1 MVDLKTKNQL
11 DKIKIKR
18 LKIILPVF
26 ILVFLSIIIFQY
38 FNSKKIF
45 VINQEANNS
54 FTKLT
59 IESDSGVIKPLLTG
73 NTSDGG
79 SYKLTANRASPLG
92 PELKDIELETVDLE
106 FYDNQLL
113 LLKLKSNFAKY
124 IASDNTALL
133 FDSLLGKTIEG
144 FSFTANSVS
153 MNLDTSFIFLEGPI
167 RGNGEG
173 VLFETGKIEIHDNGE
188 KIFFSSG
195 VKFNIAPS
203 SMKEEKN

>member
-1 MVDLKTKNQL
+1 MVELKTKNQL
-11 DKIKIKR
+11 DKIKIRR

-26 ILVFLSIIIFQY
+26 ILIFLSIIIFQY
-38 FNSKKIF
+38 FNSKKVF
-45 VINQEANNS
+45 VINQETNNS

-79 SYKLTANRASPLG
+79 FYKLTANRASPLG

-106 FYDNQLL
+106 FYDDQLI
-113 LLKLKSNFAKY
+113 LLKLKSKFAKY

-133 FDSLLGKTIEG
+133 FDNLFGETIEDYS
-144 FSFTANSVS
+144 FSATSVS

-173 VLFETGKIEIHDNGE
+173 VLFETGKVEIHNKGK

-195 VKFNIAPS
+195 VKFNISPS
-203 SMKEEKN
+203 SIKEKKN